1 MLGKIVCLGTT
12 LCKSDAH
19 LLHSF
24 GMVAIVSTM
33 STWLSGS
40 LHWISSTLIRNCV
53 HYVWQLET
61 PGQRGRILKKNADS
75 SPLRSRRPW
84 WTPWNAP
91 VQCLFV
97 NWKAPTSPNM
107 QLLNPSICTSLH
119 WFQGS
124 ADLCAALNCD
134 DRWSAGATQE
144 PPWRTS
150 LVTWVGTTTLLKR
163 RPLTKVHKLIVNH
176 KLLYQLLYYVAFQL
190 GSCFINNDNEA
201 DFHGGSN

>member
-1 MLGKIVCLGTT
+1 
-12 LCKSDAH
+12 
-19 LLHSF
+19 
-24 GMVAIVSTM
+24 MVAIVSTM

-53 HYVWQLET
+53 HCVWICLAAWNSWT
-61 PGQRGRILKKNADS
+61 KGQNPEKKMADS

-119 WFQGS
+119 WFRRLCRSLCCLELCWSMIGRCNPRTTLEDVIGDLGWNYDTPQSQTINKGSQTNSKPQTTVPATVLRCVSTWILFHTQGQRGW
-124 ADLCAALNCD
+124 L
-134 DRWSAGATQE
+134 
-144 PPWRTS
+144 PWR
-150 LVTWVGTTTLLKR
+150 
-163 RPLTKVHKLIVNH
+163 
-176 KLLYQLLYYVAFQL
+176 F
-190 GSCFINNDNEA
+190 
-201 DFHGGSN
+201 